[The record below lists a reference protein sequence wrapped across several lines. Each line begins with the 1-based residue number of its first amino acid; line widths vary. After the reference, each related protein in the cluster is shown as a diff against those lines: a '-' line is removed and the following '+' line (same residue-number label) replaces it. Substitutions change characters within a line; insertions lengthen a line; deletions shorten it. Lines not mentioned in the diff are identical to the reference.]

1 MSFSNT
7 NSDSRLVFD
16 SPSNSTFTRKLT
28 LPRSN
33 EKVNQKTGK
42 KHPNIFRTK
51 PRGARYREKEKCKE
65 REEKLERRRI
75 DLLVPHQKRK
85 RDEDRDDGGNN
96 RLGCENDGSGKMS
109 RARVTE
115 KMMRTLGRE
124 ENPITNSDLPK
135 RSDHVIS
142 CAIGHQRAE
151 QRGATMN
158 MTYAKVRTAQL
169 ETQSRAKKTG
179 LFKGCLFYFTG
190 STGPKVSSLQLR
202 NLISE
207 NGGCFTTIQ
216 TSACT
221 HIIANNGLSG
231 SKTQKHLDLQGG
243 RRSSSQARIVRVEW
257 LLDSVDKGR
266 KLSEAGYGTVKHP
279 TQPDLF
285 DTIGVKPLS

>member
-135 RSDHVIS
+135 RLILGYWLSDHVIS

-169 ETQSRAKKTG
+169 ETQSRAKVQ
-179 LFKGCLFYFTG
+179 FKNY
-190 STGPKVSSLQLR
+190 
-202 NLISE
+202 
-207 NGGCFTTIQ
+207 
-216 TSACT
+216 
-221 HIIANNGLSG
+221 
-231 SKTQKHLDLQGG
+231 
-243 RRSSSQARIVRVEW
+243 
-257 LLDSVDKGR
+257 
-266 KLSEAGYGTVKHP
+266 
-279 TQPDLF
+279 
-285 DTIGVKPLS
+285 